1 MQCRYISSM
10 VLADAVAVGATEARL
25 EGVARDRVYT
35 AGELG
40 ELADGLRRLLAAVE
54 AGSMTGDSGV
64 VARLEGAVAALEA
77 LATGNATDSGHEAP
91 SAKA

>member
-1 MQCRYISSM
+1 M
-10 VLADAVAVGATEARL
+10 
-25 EGVARDRVYT
+25 YT

-64 VARLEGAVAALEA
+64 LARLEGAVAALES
-77 LATGNATDSGHEAP
+77 LAGSDTTNSGDQGSVLET
-91 SAKA
+91 